1 MKATGT
7 SSSSRGSYLVLIVQ
21 FIYVFQFILLYV
33 CVLEQFHTMGFVGQS
48 CNLEISIMCL
58 NLWYCFHDLML

>member
-1 MKATGT
+1 MKVIRA

-33 CVLEQFHTMGFVGQS
+33 CVLEQFCNMSFVGQS

-58 NLWYCFHDLML
+58 NLRYRFHGLML

>member
-1 MKATGT
+1 MKAIRT

-48 CNLEISIMCL
+48 FNSEISIICL
-58 NLWYCFHDLML
+58 NLCYCFHDLMI

>member
-1 MKATGT
+1 MKAIRA

-48 CNLEISIMCL
+48 CNLEISIMFL